1 MTAAFANAV
10 IKLLLLAC
18 CSVSTN
24 AVNIKEDSPSSA
36 SPHIDTFH
44 KYIREYAR
52 TYQPGSEE
60 FQRRWGI
67 FQLRLFQIEAHNKN
81 SKRKWNATINKL
93 SDRTPEELAKLRGYK
108 KHARPDASAS
118 PHQTAG
124 FLSKTARAVDL
135 SLLPEEWT
143 WNSVLQSMNEIRDQ
157 GACGSCW
164 AFAASTVLRAHAELY
179 QRDRTFSVKQIV
191 SCTPNLRKCG
201 GSGGCDGATAELA
214 MDYVWKMGLTT
225 DDELPYDARDGDCPA
240 QMQMP
245 KPTLRSLL
253 RERTSLFQQDQK
265 SMSFGM
271 LGWKKLPENK
281 IEPLLLAIYEQ
292 GPAVVS
298 VMATEHWNQ
307 YGGGI
312 LDTCEIGAVINHA
325 VVLVGYGGAGDAKY
339 WQIQNSWGPTWGE
352 SGFIRLLRHDVEN
365 ENAYCGWDRQPELGT
380 GCTGGPS
387 QVYVCGSCGILY
399 DSVVPQFQLSR
410 DGWWANNG
418 RNSIS
423 GTSLLEV
430 GVRNHTSAY
439 GTH

>member
-1 MTAAFANAV
+1 MAVLAPVV
-10 IKLLLLAC
+10 IKFWLLAC
-18 CSVSTN
+18 CCGG
-24 AVNIKEDSPSSA
+24 AVAVTVRENSPGSA
-36 SPHIDTFH
+36 SPHVDTFH
-44 KYIREYAR
+44 TYIREHGR
-52 TYQPGSEE
+52 TYQPGSQEY
-60 FQRRWGI
+60 QHRWTI
-67 FQLRLFQIEAHNKN
+67 FQQRLLQIETHNKK
-81 SKRKWNATINKL
+81 SRRMWNATLNKL

-108 KHARPDASAS
+108 RRASDVGA
-118 PHQTAG
+118 PLAHQNSG

-135 SLLPEEWT
+135 SLLPEEWGWT
-143 WNSVLQSMNEIRDQ
+143 AFLQSMNDVRDQ
-157 GACGSCW
+157 GECGSCW

-179 QRDRTFSVKQIV
+179 QRDRSFSVKQIV

-225 DDELPYDARDGDCPA
+225 DDDFPYDARDGNCPA

-253 RERTSLFQQDQK
+253 RERISLDQEDRK
-265 SMSFGM
+265 GMNFGM
-271 LGWKKLPENK
+271 LGWRKLAENK

-312 LDTCEIGAVINHA
+312 LDTCESEAVINHA
-325 VVLVGYGGAGDAKY
+325 VVLVGYGGTGDAKY
-339 WQIQNSWGPTWGE
+339 WHIQNSWGPSWGE
-352 SGFIRLLRHDVEN
+352 AGFIKLLRHDVES
-365 ENAYCGWDRQPELGT
+365 ENAYCGWDRKPELGT
-380 GCTGGPS
+380 GCDGGPS
-387 QVYVCGSCGILY
+387 EVYVCGSCGILY

-410 DGWWANNG
+410 DGWWAKNG
-418 RNSIS
+418 RNFVS

-430 GVRNHTSAY
+430 QARNYTRV
-439 GTH
+439 